1 MNYQKIYNQ
10 IIERAKERILEGYKE
25 KHHILPKSLGGSNKK
40 ENLVF
45 LTAREHFLCHL
56 LLVEIY
62 PESDK
67 LKYAA
72 WAMAH
77 QNTSK
82 QQRSYKISSRTY
94 ERLKKNHSKLLTIR
108 NTGHKPSAETIEKI
122 RNSNLGRKATQE
134 QKEQMSLIRKGKKK
148 NPYKPKELKFEHIC
162 EACNQQFKSAD
173 VRGRFCKACKEPREC
188 KCGCGKLVK
197 TPGRFYYPNC
207 MKRGKN
213 YEEIY
218 GTGAPK
224 NGFKKGNK
232 FGK

>member
-1 MNYQKIYNQ
+1 MNYEKIYNQ
-10 IIERAKERILEGYKE
+10 IIERAKKRVLQGYKE
-25 KHHILPKSLGGSNKK
+25 RHHIIPKSLGGSNKK
-40 ENLVF
+40 ENLVS

-67 LKYAA
+67 LKYAL

-82 QQRSYKISSRTY
+82 QQRNYKISSRTY
-94 ERLKKNHSKLLTIR
+94 ERLKKKHSELLTIR
-108 NTGHKPSAETIEKI
+108 NKGHKLSKETIQKI
-122 RNSNLGRKATQE
+122 RNSNLGRRATEE
-134 QKEQMSLIRKGKKK
+134 QKQQMSLSRKGKKK
-148 NPYKPKELKFEHIC
+148 NTYKPKELKFEHIC
-162 EACNQQFKSAD
+162 EGCQQQYLSAD
-173 VRGRFCKACKEPREC
+173 VRGRYCKTCKEPREC
-188 KCGCGKLVK
+188 KCGCGKMVK
-197 TPGRFYYPNC
+197 TPGRYYYPNC
-207 MKRGKN
+207 IKRGKS

-218 GTGAPK
+218 NTPTPK

>member
-10 IIERAKERILEGYKE
+10 IIERAKGRVLEGYKE
-25 KHHILPKSLGGSNKK
+25 KHHIIPKSLGGSNKK
-40 ENLVF
+40 ENLVS

-56 LLVEIY
+56 LLIEIY

-67 LKYAA
+67 LKYAL

-82 QQRSYKISSRTY
+82 QQRTYKISSRTY
-94 ERLKKNHSKLLTIR
+94 ERLKNEF
-108 NTGHKPSAETIEKI
+108 AKI
-122 RNSNLGRKATQE
+122 NSMRRKGVKATE
-134 QKEQMSLIRKGKKK
+134 ETKNKMSVTRTGQIKT
-148 NPYKPKELKFEHIC
+148 PYKPKELKFEHTC
-162 EACNQQFKSAD
+162 EACQQQFKSAD

-188 KCGCGKLVK
+188 KCGCGKVVK

-207 MKRGKN
+207 IKRGKK

-218 GTGAPK
+218 GTPTPK